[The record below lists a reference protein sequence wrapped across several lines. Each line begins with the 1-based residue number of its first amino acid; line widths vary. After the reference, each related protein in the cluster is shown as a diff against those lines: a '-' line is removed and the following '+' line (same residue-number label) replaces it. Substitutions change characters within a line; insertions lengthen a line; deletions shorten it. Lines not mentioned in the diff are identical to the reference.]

1 MKDTCSNCA
10 KPLAGLHEI
19 VAMQGELYCGKTCA
33 KAHLKREYFAKA
45 DEATE
50 ERYNEYAE
58 IVSPVDIGIMSE
70 AVKGLVQYIQHS
82 QGLDEKRAI
91 AVASAMLD
99 DLDELVE
106 TTLEDL
112 KL

>member
-1 MKDTCSNCA
+1 MKDTCANCA
-10 KPLAGLHEI
+10 RPLAGLHEI
-19 VAMQGELYCGKTCA
+19 VAMHGELYCDKTCA

-50 ERYNEYAE
+50 ELYNEQAE
-58 IVSPVDIGIMSE
+58 LVSPADIGIMSE

-82 QGLDEKRAI
+82 QGLDEKRAV
-91 AVASAMLD
+91 AAASALLD
-99 DLDELVE
+99 ELEELVE